1 LPLYICPTPIGNLE
15 DVTLRV
21 LRILKECDFI
31 FAEDT
36 RRTKILLDKYDI
48 KGKRL
53 YSYNKVN
60 WKKRIPLLRKFLS
73 EGKSVSIVSDAGTPG
88 ISDTGAEAIKLCI
101 EEGFKVEV
109 LPGPTA
115 FVPALLLSGLTPHP
129 FLFFGFLPSQRSK
142 RRKVLDFL
150 KELPFTLVFYESP
163 HRVYESL
170 CDILEVLGDR
180 KASLVREISKIHEE
194 TIRGRVSEI
203 LKKTEEV
210 KGEIVIVVAG
220 KEEVEEGEE
229 GKNVEEKIRS
239 LLEEGLSPRDI
250 VKKLREELKL
260 SKKSLYK
267 LVLDL
272 KGGDKS

>member
-1 LPLYICPTPIGNLE
+1 MPLYICPTPIGNLE

-115 FVPALLLSGLTPHP
+115 FVPALLLSGLTP
-129 FLFFGFLPSQRSK
+129 PS
-142 RRKVLDFL
+142 F
-150 KELPFTLVFYESP
+150 LVFWFSSFSAE
-163 HRVYESL
+163 
-170 CDILEVLGDR
+170 
-180 KASLVREISKIHEE
+180 
-194 TIRGRVSEI
+194 
-203 LKKTEEV
+203 
-210 KGEIVIVVAG
+210 
-220 KEEVEEGEE
+220 
-229 GKNVEEKIRS
+229 
-239 LLEEGLSPRDI
+239 
-250 VKKLREELKL
+250 
-260 SKKSLYK
+260 
-267 LVLDL
+267 
-272 KGGDKS
+272 